1 MGRSIGQQESLAYG
15 SEHKQDIEVSRKTLR
30 KVTPH
35 TNQAPRSTQFEL
47 QRTYPTTRTVDYS

>member
-1 MGRSIGQQESLAYG
+1 MGRPIGQQENLAYG

-35 TNQAPRSTQFEL
+35 TNQAPRGTQFEL
-47 QRTYPTTRTVDYS
+47 